1 MDQTAPA
8 EPTAAEPTAAE
19 VVAFVNQMS
28 AGTLD
33 ERLGVEILEAG
44 PQRVV
49 GRMPVAGNTQPY
61 GLLHGGASAVLVES
75 LGSIG
80 SALHAHSLGKIA
92 MGIELNASHH
102 RAARSGWVTG
112 VAEPTSLGRS
122 LATYN
127 VAITD
132 DRGVRVCTARLTC
145 ILRDQPPGGGTS
157 EPTNAPQSHSG

>member
-1 MDQTAPA
+1 MTSTPEA
-8 EPTAAEPTAAE
+8 EPTPAQ
-19 VVAFVNQMS
+19 VVEFVNQMA

-33 ERLGVEILEAG
+33 EKLGIEVLEAS

-49 GRMPVAGNTQPY
+49 GRLPVAGNTQPY
-61 GLLHGGASAVLVES
+61 GLLHGGASATLAES

-92 MGIELNASHH
+92 MGIELSASHH

-122 LATYN
+122 LATYTIS
-127 VAITD
+127 ITD
-132 DRGVRVCTARLTC
+132 DRDVRVCTARLTC
-145 ILRDQPPGGGTS
+145 ILRDQPPPARADSANRG
-157 EPTNAPQSHSG
+157 